1 VVLYS
6 YSTYGMLGI
15 GKWERKKCQ
24 VSSESSVRTTDG
36 INYTWVAVVVV
47 LDFGVEMWRGGKAKK
62 EIKNLSQLRQKNVSF
77 YSKLRSVTELPF
89 TINNSVHEDIVIHE

>member
-1 VVLYS
+1 
-6 YSTYGMLGI
+6 MLGI

-47 LDFGVEMWRGGKAKK
+47 LDRVGLVGFWSAEEVKAK
-62 EIKNLSQLRQKNVSF
+62 LR
-77 YSKLRSVTELPF
+77 T
-89 TINNSVHEDIVIHE
+89 